1 MRVILEIKGDST
13 DLISTNMERVLAL
26 LPSLIEVVKD
36 VNRDND
42 EMRRLF
48 DLYWQRK
55 EDGMI
60 TTRETEL
67 EFAYDE
73 DAIQCTIKRKYLT
86 AWHIVIESKHS
97 HVWQAC
103 RLLRIIDNNVMV
115 IDEE

>member
-73 DAIQCTIKRKYLT
+73 DAIQVSISRKYLSS
-86 AWHIVIESKHS
+86 WHVVIESDYA
-97 HVWQAC
+97 HVRRAC
-103 RLLRIIDNNVMV
+103 RLLQIIDNNVV
-115 IDEE
+115 IIDEG